1 MARPSKRQK
10 CESWSSE
17 SVLIKS
23 KFDSISSSPP
33 EIRVPNSASSVQDPS
48 KVLNKKPH
56 SHSQSQTQ
64 AKTSGP
70 LKFSS
75 SQNFAQTRDT
85 KISDCI
91 TQNSEKLNR
100 KLRLEKTKS
109 KDISSYYTLPI
120 QENRPSSFNTLS
132 KAKGSSSQKTKTI
145 PIDYNDDIISDWD
158 EDDLEFSQQSSSV
171 IQLENKKFAYQNK
184 SKVGM
189 IKNSASSEKESK
201 NKSPHQQEVKSDI
214 QDDTCTWAERFAPIN
229 LQELAVHK
237 RKVADVKKWLED
249 AICGNIRQRILLL
262 KGGPGSGKT
271 TTLKLLSK
279 SLGCQILEWRN
290 PIGPLASSDGYLS
303 MSAQFDEF
311 LARGGTYGQLHLS
324 PSQET
329 ISQIRERNI
338 TGRQKTII
346 LIEEFPS
353 TLASTSITLQAFQ
366 SSLIQYLT
374 LNTPH
379 YSLRGNKNSIHTVVP
394 VVIIVSE
401 SLLSTSTAS
410 MDSFTAFKL
419 LGKTILQHPGLKTI
433 EFNPIAP
440 SFLAKALEL
449 VVQKESRISGR
460 KRTPGPMVLKKLG
473 EIGDIRSAISS
484 LEFLCLRG
492 DSDGYWSAKVSL
504 SNSKS
509 KKKEVAMTQM
519 EIESLKLITQR
530 EVSLGIFHAVGK
542 VIYNKRQD
550 PPSNHS
556 IDLSPENLPSHLCIH
571 SRPKV
576 PIVSVDN
583 LIDEIGTDIQTFIAA
598 LHENY
603 ILSCNASPS
612 CFEYSSLDH
621 VNGCID
627 ALSDSDLL
635 CPSWCNSINSNLSHD
650 SLYSNEMSFHVAVRG
665 LLFSL
670 PNPVTRKMPA
680 GTTGF
685 QRGKVGDAYSMF
697 YPASLRLWRT
707 KEELESIVD
716 LCFSRLLKGNI
727 PQHVSAATLKGE
739 SPTQSVVGTV
749 ETWKSNSLNQREM
762 AVSTLPS
769 KLANSL
775 SRKELLLERL
785 PYMTKILKT
794 KRSSNSLVSIE
805 ELERVTSFVGT
816 ATNENFL
823 DDHHSTDKED
833 GSWITNELFN
843 IKKVRKVS
851 RLQNKPGFDSELRTQ
866 QLEQKLVLSDDDI
879 EDD

>member
-17 SVLIKS
+17 SLVHKPKL
-23 KFDSISSSPP
+23 DSISSSPP
-33 EIRVPNSASSVQDPS
+33 KLRVSNSASFVQEPS
-48 KVLNKKPH
+48 KILSKK
-56 SHSQSQTQ
+56 SQSQ
-64 AKTSGP
+64 AKAKAIGS

-75 SQNFAQTRDT
+75 SQNFIHTRDT
-85 KISDCI
+85 KISNSI
-91 TQNSEKLNR
+91 TQSSETLKH
-100 KLRLEKTKS
+100 KPKLEKAKS
-109 KDISSYYTLPI
+109 IDLLHYTSPTR
-120 QENRPSSFNTLS
+120 ENRSSTFNTLS
-132 KAKGSSSQKTKTI
+132 KAIGSCSQKRKAILT
-145 PIDYNDDIISDWD
+145 DDNDDIISDWD

-171 IQLENKKFAYQNK
+171 IQFENKKFANQIKPKIKKNK
-184 SKVGM
+184 NPVLSDK
-189 IKNSASSEKESK
+189 ASK
-201 NKSPHQQEVKSDI
+201 NKLTPYQKVDSDI
-214 QDDTCTWAERFAPIN
+214 QDNTCTWAERFAPTN

-249 AICGNIRQRILLL
+249 AICGKIKQRLLLL

-271 TTLKLLSK
+271 TTLKLLSE
-279 SLGCQILEWRN
+279 SLGYQVLEWRN
-290 PIGPLASSDGYLS
+290 PIGPLASSDGFLS

-311 LARGGTYGQLHLS
+311 LGRGGRYKQLDLS
-324 PSQET
+324 PSQES
-329 ISQIRERNI
+329 ISMIGERNL
-338 TGRQKTII
+338 TASRKSII

-353 TLASTSITLQAFQ
+353 TLASSSITLQAFQ
-366 SSLIQYLT
+366 SSILQYLT
-374 LNTPH
+374 FNTPH
-379 YSLRGNKNSIHTVVP
+379 YSSSNNENSIYTIVP

-410 MDSFTAFKL
+410 VDSFTAFKL

-433 EFNPIAP
+433 VFNPIAP

-473 EIGDIRSAISS
+473 EIGDIRSAIGS

-492 DSDGYWSAKVSL
+492 DSDGDWSAKVSL
-504 SNSKS
+504 CNSKS
-509 KKKEVAMTQM
+509 RVKEVAMTKM

-550 PPSNHS
+550 PPPSHS
-556 IDLSPENLPSHLCIH
+556 IDSNAENLPNHLSIH
-571 SRPKV
+571 SRPKM
-576 PIVSVDN
+576 PLVSVDN

-612 CFEYSSLDH
+612 CFEFSSLDH

-635 CPSWCNSINSNLSHD
+635 CPSMCMSTHSNINHD
-650 SLYSNEMSFHVAVRG
+650 SLYSNEVSFHVAVRG

-680 GTTGF
+680 GNTGL
-685 QRGKVGDAYSMF
+685 QKGKIGDAYSMF
-697 YPASLRLWRT
+697 YPASLRLWRV
-707 KEELESIVD
+707 KEELENIVD
-716 LCFSRLLKGNI
+716 LCFIKLLNGTI
-727 PQHVSAATLKGE
+727 PQHIGVVTLKGE
-739 SPTQSVVGTV
+739 SSTQSVVGTI
-749 ETWKSNSLNQREM
+749 ETWKSNSSNQHKI
-762 AVSTLPS
+762 ADNTIPS
-769 KLANSL
+769 NLASSL
-775 SRKELLLERL
+775 SRKEFLLERI
-785 PYMTKILKT
+785 PYMTKILKS
-794 KRSSNSLVSIE
+794 KRSSNALVSIE
-805 ELERVTSFVGT
+805 ELEKITSFFCA
-816 ATNENFL
+816 ATNEDFS
-823 DDHHSTDKED
+823 DDYHFVDKED
-833 GSWITNELFN
+833 GRWITNELFDT
-843 IKKVRKVS
+843 KKAREIPT
-851 RLQNKPGFDSELRTQ
+851 LQKKLGYDSELPIQ

>member
-1 MARPSKRQK
+1 MARPAKRQK

-17 SVLIKS
+17 SVLLKPKI
-23 KFDSISSSPP
+23 DSISSSPP
-33 EIRVPNSASSVQDPS
+33 KLRASNSASSVQEPS
-48 KVLNKKPH
+48 KVFTKK
-56 SHSQSQTQ
+56 SHSQSLFQTRSK
-64 AKTSGP
+64 AIRP

-75 SQNFAQTRDT
+75 SQNFAHTRDT
-85 KISDCI
+85 KISDTI
-91 TQNSEKLNR
+91 AQSSEKPKR
-100 KLRLEKTKS
+100 KPRLEKAKS
-109 KDISSYYTLPI
+109 KDISSYCTLPI
-120 QENRPSSFNTLS
+120 QGNKCTFNSLY
-132 KAKGSSSQKTKTI
+132 KGIECSSQIHKAI
-145 PIDYNDDIISDWD
+145 PLDDNDDIISDWD
-158 EDDLEFSQQSSSV
+158 EDDLEFNQQSSSV

-184 SKVGM
+184 SR
-189 IKNSASSEKESK
+189 ICRSKNPVSSDKESK
-201 NKSPHQQEVKSDI
+201 NKLNLYQGIESDI
-214 QDDTCTWAERFAPIN
+214 LDDTRTWAERFAPTN

-249 AICGNIRQRILLL
+249 ASCGKISQRLLLL

-271 TTLKLLSK
+271 TTLKLLSE
-279 SLGCQILEWRN
+279 SLGYQVLEWRN
-290 PIGPLASSDGYLS
+290 PIGPLASSDGFLS

-311 LARGGTYGQLHLS
+311 LGRGGTYGQLDLS
-324 PSQET
+324 PSQES
-329 ISQIRERNI
+329 ISKIEERNI
-338 TGRQKTII
+338 TNCRKSII
-346 LIEEFPS
+346 LVEEFPS
-353 TLASTSITLQAFQ
+353 TLASTSISLQAFQ
-366 SSLIQYLT
+366 SSIIQYLT
-374 LNTPH
+374 FNTPH
-379 YSLRGNKNSIHTVVP
+379 YSLPNDKNSIHTIVP

-449 VVQKESRISGR
+449 VVKKESRISGR
-460 KRTPGPMVLKKLG
+460 KKTPGPMVLKKLG
-473 EIGDIRSAISS
+473 EIGDIRSAIGS

-492 DSDGYWSAKVSL
+492 DSDGDWSAKVSL

-509 KKKEVAMTQM
+509 RTKEVAMTRM

-550 PPSNHS
+550 PPPNLS
-556 IDLSPENLPSHLCIH
+556 IDLNPENLPSHLCIH
-571 SRPKV
+571 SRPKI
-576 PIVSVDN
+576 PLVSVDN

-612 CFEYSSLDH
+612 CFEFSSLDH

-635 CPSWCNSINSNLSHD
+635 CPSWSNSTHSNISYD
-650 SLYSNEMSFHVAVRG
+650 SLYSNEISFHVAVRG

-680 GTTGF
+680 GTNGF
-685 QRGKVGDAYSMF
+685 QKGKIGDAYSMF
-697 YPASLRLWRT
+697 YPASLRLWRM

-716 LCFSRLLKGNI
+716 LCFSRLLKGSISQNT
-727 PQHVSAATLKGE
+727 SATTLKGE
-739 SPTQSVVGTV
+739 SSTQSATGTV
-749 ETWKSNSLNQREM
+749 ETWKSNLLNPREKVTN
-762 AVSTLPS
+762 ALPS
-769 KLANSL
+769 KLASSL

-794 KRSSNSLVSIE
+794 KRSSNFLVSIE
-805 ELERVTSFVGT
+805 ELEKVTSFIGT
-816 ATNENFL
+816 ATNEDFL
-823 DDHHSTDKED
+823 DNFDFTDKED
-833 GSWITNELFN
+833 GRRITNEHSD
-843 IKKVRKVS
+843 IKKARKIS
-851 RLQNKPGFDSELRTQ
+851 KLQKKRGCDDELPIQ